1 MGEKTRPQK
10 FFDNAFACETVNSGE
25 KGYMRLE
32 DGFNL
37 IQIRAKDGRNTAVY
51 ELLAYKEPGF
61 DDGFSC
67 DGFAEAGLVD
77 TITHSLNVDIDYS
90 LFSDPTTQFY
100 SNFLADLIDVL
111 TCNAQLY
118 LGDAS
123 VTSASFTINS
133 VTADRSGYTDISVTF
148 SAPIGALTSSY
159 RSQAREN
166 LQVFFSNCASV
177 SVMNLQA
184 YDWSTNSISISCEE
198 GTVIIPLDPYNAF
211 ALPDIQVKEGS
222 LGYATADTREST
234 AGRCQGGPERFGVI
248 LNRTSGTT
256 GCGMWERPVG
266 TILNKPISS
275 TGFAEFYMGGSDTCS
290 GEVGFDFATPIYKAI
305 ANPAASIETLMKN
318 PSLYKSGPGATTVWY
333 RLSDADGRSQ
343 VQLSGLTVSMTLN
356 LNGATTKGECET
368 PSSVTGAG
376 VCRVEAVSEWF
387 STTNEQVG
395 QATISYQ
402 YDSVTYGTS
411 LTQQFT
417 LKKHYEHDAVSEPTI
432 ILEAPKYPV
441 FEGEESV
448 VEVFVNTGD
457 YGLYAGDFEILISDA
472 GNGEQWD
479 STFEYVG
486 FTSSGIWQA
495 KASEAIPGYLISVVF
510 LSPSTNVLEE
520 ETKGTK
526 LKIGEI
532 TLRQKITSYTSSF
545 GTYACVAGSSWFDC
559 DQGLLSATVRQMAN
573 WGFDLRSNGN
583 CERRKF
589 VLSQCPFGW
598 LRTRIGE
605 FY

>member
-1 MGEKTRPQK
+1 MFGPGFDPSSVTVPSACYFGSMRVDGEFDAMKSQLTCLAPSLKQITKTSSSANVELRISLDGQIFSDETVMVRYGSGKSSLSTITAPKQFNNWFDIMQFDYLPFHPEYCV
-10 FFDNAFACETVNSGE
+10 FFENGDFASLAGIAVTPGVIEPPFYSGTFEYFVLLTVDDLPDMRVALTPVATQPDATIRIGGLYGKQVRSGDTFRIGVRLGENKALIVVTSPNGLSTRTYIVTVYVLMDEEEGASLGDIQLDRGELEPSFMPDVFKYSTFLDSTNHRIGITPHSLSGNDVKICRITTGSSEEMKRMWARKRIRKNFYDNAFACETVNSGE

-222 LGYATADTREST
+222 RG
-234 AGRCQGGPERFGVI
+234 I
-248 LNRTSGTT
+248 
-256 GCGMWERPVG
+256 
-266 TILNKPISS
+266 I
-275 TGFAEFYMGGSDTCS
+275 
-290 GEVGFDFATPIYKAI
+290 
-305 ANPAASIETLMKN
+305 
-318 PSLYKSGPGATTVWY
+318 TV
-333 RLSDADGRSQ
+333 
-343 VQLSGLTVSMTLN
+343 
-356 LNGATTKGECET
+356 
-368 PSSVTGAG
+368 PSSQEIEIEFVD
-376 VCRVEAVSEWF
+376 
-387 STTNEQVG
+387 Q
-395 QATISYQ
+395 SY
-402 YDSVTYGTS
+402 
-411 LTQQFT
+411 
-417 LKKHYEHDAVSEPTI
+417 A
-432 ILEAPKYPV
+432 
-441 FEGEESV
+441 
-448 VEVFVNTGD
+448 
-457 YGLYAGDFEILISDA
+457 
-472 GNGEQWD
+472 
-479 STFEYVG
+479 
-486 FTSSGIWQA
+486 
-495 KASEAIPGYLISVVF
+495 
-510 LSPSTNVLEE
+510 
-520 ETKGTK
+520 
-526 LKIGEI
+526 
-532 TLRQKITSYTSSF
+532 
-545 GTYACVAGSSWFDC
+545 
-559 DQGLLSATVRQMAN
+559 
-573 WGFDLRSNGN
+573 
-583 CERRKF
+583 
-589 VLSQCPFGW
+589 
-598 LRTRIGE
+598 
-605 FY
+605 